1 MTMGF
6 DLGHDL
12 DLEFSRSS
20 MEFAISQ
27 SKVIQRIYKIVTGVI
42 SDVGV
47 L

>member
-1 MTMGF
+1 
-6 DLGHDL
+6 
-12 DLEFSRSS
+12 

-47 L
+47 LSTHLVRPGTHLTIHKFN